1 MGQYDSHKMGPN
13 ARTVYRDEREH
24 YFFLNSA
31 YKWSVSSNT
40 NKYILIHTTY
50 FYKLSLKGLTPYII
64 CVQKGWS

>member
-1 MGQYDSHKMGPN
+1 MGQYDSYKLGPN

-24 YFFLNSA
+24 YFFFSIA
-31 YKWSVSSNT
+31 HKWSVCSNT

-50 FYKLSLKGLTPYII
+50 SKLSLKGLTPYII